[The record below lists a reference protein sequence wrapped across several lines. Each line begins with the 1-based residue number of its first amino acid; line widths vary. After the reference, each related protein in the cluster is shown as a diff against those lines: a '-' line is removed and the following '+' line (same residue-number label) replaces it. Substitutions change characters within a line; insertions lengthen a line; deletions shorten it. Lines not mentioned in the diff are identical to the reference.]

1 MADRPLEWK
10 VEWKVEWKESRV
22 EKQLQGEKVL
32 TILLRRPVVTGAG
45 RGPARLDRY
54 LQRLAAA
61 WQERWEKKVYLLACL
76 DLAQR
81 REAGEPF
88 RPWEAS
94 LTGEV
99 TYQDEEMV
107 SLRLDAVETRGD
119 GRENRVRMGEV
130 WRKPEGIPLSP
141 YPRFFREHRW
151 RRGLFGRWR
160 EQGEQRREAGDCFLD
175 AGFEGQLPRYFS
187 PWNYCRTQQGL
198 EFYLPQGTVAPALEG
213 VVTFRAEAEKS

>member
-1 MADRPLEWK
+1 MEEKRLEWN
-10 VEWKVEWKESRV
+10 VEWKEKRM
-22 EKQLQGEKVL
+22 EKHLQGETVL
-32 TILLRRPVVTGAG
+32 TVRLCQPKVAGVGRGSARLERYLRRLTE
-45 RGPARLDRY
+45 
-54 LQRLAAA
+54 A

-88 RPWEAS
+88 RPWEAA

-99 TYQDEEMV
+99 TYQDEEMI

-130 WRKPEGIPLSP
+130 WQKPGGVPLP
-141 YPRFFREHRW
+141 PHPRFFPGRRW
-151 RRGLFGRWR
+151 RRTLFDRWR
-160 EQGEQRREAGDCFLD
+160 EQGKQRREAGDCFLD
-175 AGFEGQLPRYFS
+175 AGFEGQLSRYFS